1 VLVEPARVPVL
12 RVARSLLLQRST
24 LCIAELEEGAEGV
37 SQQLPLV
44 GRGRGGRVPLLARTS
59 HKGIDASM
67 WSKRGQHASMA
78 RTTSLMTTWRCSA
91 DSGTL
96 AASGQLM

>member
-1 VLVEPARVPVL
+1 MLVEPARVPVL

-24 LCIAELEEGAEGV
+24 LYIAELEEGAEGV
-37 SQQLPLV
+37 SQLPLV